1 LEEECLHSTDYLVGK
16 VLYTEKKVLEAHNRL
31 NYIKDAVL
39 KTRLTMSSETTGDLL
54 SQHQKQTMISRNL
67 SDTESMKQK
76 IHFVSEFKLY
86 NEVE

>member
-1 LEEECLHSTDYLVGK
+1 
-16 VLYTEKKVLEAHNRL
+16 
-31 NYIKDAVL
+31 
-39 KTRLTMSSETTGDLL
+39 MSSETTGDLL